1 MNLSK
6 IISNNCIP
14 YYMSS
19 QSLILTERQRLVWF
33 FNRLRCI
40 INIITERD
48 IARGSNVVQDNTR
61 KYYVACSLWFHLQKV
76 KACKASLQNS
86 I

>member
-6 IISNNCIP
+6 TISNNGIP
-14 YYMSS
+14 YYTSS

-40 INIITERD
+40 INIITERY
-48 IARGSNVVQDNTR
+48 IAPGSDVQDNTS
-61 KYYVACSLWFHLQKV
+61 KYYVACSLWLHSQVV